1 MTSKPLRRAT
11 VALAALAFAPVAV
24 ADGGPS
30 PQALEGGAGVTA
42 PSGDVRYV
50 TVPAGRLTTL
60 EAIETYGGTI
70 GNAVSFRGGWGIPAV
85 AFDGTAGGLS
95 SDGSTLVLV
104 PSGIGSCNPAG
115 CTLIRPTT
123 SFQVIDTKTLHRRQT
138 IKLKGDYAFDALSP
152 NARRLYLIEHA
163 SATDVNRY
171 IVRAYDLRRHR
182 LLPEAIADRSQ
193 RGWVMQ
199 GSPMARATS
208 TDGRYVYTLYTNPGG
223 YPFVHALD
231 TVAATAHCVGLPWT
245 GDQSPLWT
253 TKLTLR
259 HDGLELAIDTGAAQP
274 AFTIDTVNHRL
285 VQPGARPHDLVSW
298 RTLTLAAAPLTLLLT
313 VAARRK
319 RRASSA
325 PA

>member
-104 PSGIGSCNPAG
+104 PSGIGSCTAGG

-193 RGWVMQ
+193 R
-199 GSPMARATS
+199 TS
-208 TDGRYVYTLYTNPGG
+208 TRSTPTQ
-223 YPFVHALD
+223 
-231 TVAATAHCVGLPWT
+231 AATRSCTRSTP
-245 GDQSPLWT
+245 SPRPPTASAFPGPATKARSGRPSSRSAT
-253 TKLTLR
+253 TDWNSRSTQ
-259 HDGLELAIDTGAAQP
+259 AP
-274 AFTIDTVNHRL
+274 
-285 VQPGARPHDLVSW
+285 PSPHS
-298 RTLTLAAAPLTLLLT
+298 RSTPSTTA
-313 VAARRK
+313 
-319 RRASSA
+319 
-325 PA
+325 